1 MGSQEV
7 VRMLR
12 SRWLLIVLVGLLGTV
27 MGLAVAT
34 VRPLEYTAQ
43 ADVFVTVTSGQS
55 TGDLA
60 QGGTFSQDQAR
71 NFAAVV
77 PREVVLAPVIE
88 ELGLETTLADLRKNV
103 EADVPLN
110 TSLITIKA
118 TDHDPVLAASIANSI
133 ASHLSEAVET
143 LTPTVSDVKGAP
155 VRAETIESASVPE
168 KPSAPVVPLYALLGL
183 LAGLVLAIGYLV
195 VVELLVAKVNTVED
209 LEAIT
214 HTSVLASVPRDRKV
228 GKHPIAVTALPLSLR
243 AENIRQVR
251 TALKFLPGTANH
263 VFALTSSI
271 SGEGK
276 STTSANIAAAF
287 AAEGASTCLVEADL
301 RRPRMES
308 LLDLT
313 GGPGLSDIIVGQ
325 SRIEDTLQTWGPDNL
340 QVILAGTVPPNASE
354 LLGSPRGQDAL
365 ASIAERFDVT
375 IVDTPPLTAVTDAAI
390 IGRKFGGVVMVVGG
404 GRVHASE
411 LRQAMATLAVADV
424 PIRGVVLNLA
434 KGASAHPYAYS
445 YSERARKR
453 SSLAAV
459 LPQGWRP
466 VIRAAVAILATVAVT
481 AATVLLST
489 HPTPAQAGTIPAA
502 PTATATSTAKVAA
515 FIGDSLVQGTDG
527 GSLATGIS
535 GELGWKSVNLGRG
548 GTGYVTSAG
557 KSACGLDYCPPFP
570 MMAPDAVAAT
580 PAMVVVSGGQN
591 DGDAD
596 VSAAAKMLFT
606 QLRTSLP
613 KARIVVVA
621 PLWRATAYPES
632 MVALRA
638 SVKAAATAAGVAY
651 VDVGNPL
658 ENHPDLISS
667 DGVHPTKQGYAL
679 LSKTIADAIEKL

>member
-7 VRMLR
+7 LRMLR

-27 MGLAVAT
+27 VGLAVAA

-60 QGGTFSQDQAR
+60 QGSTFSQDQAR

-77 PREVVLAPVIE
+77 PREVVLQPVID
-88 ELGLETTLADLRKNV
+88 ELGLKTTLADLRKNV

-118 TDHDPVLAASIANSI
+118 TDHDPVLAAKIANSI
-133 ASHLSEAVET
+133 ARHLSEAVRT
-143 LTPTVSDVKGAP
+143 LSPTVSDVKGAP

-168 KPSAPVVPLYALLGL
+168 KPSAPIVPLFALLGL

-195 VVELLVAKVNTVED
+195 VVELLVAKVSTVED
-209 LEAIT
+209 IEAIT
-214 HTSVLASVPRDRKV
+214 SSSVLASIPRDRKV
-228 GKHPIAVTALPLSLR
+228 SKHPIAVTALPLSLR

-251 TALKFLPGTANH
+251 TALKFLPGKANH
-263 VFALTSSI
+263 IFAMTSSI

-287 AAEGASTCLVEADL
+287 AAEGNSTCLVEADL

-325 SRIEDTLQTWGPDNL
+325 SRIEDTLQTWGPDGL

-354 LLGSPRGQDAL
+354 LLGSARGQDAL
-365 ASIAERFDVT
+365 AAIAEMFDVT
-375 IVDTPPLTAVTDAAI
+375 VIDTPPLTAVTDAAI
-390 IGRKFGGVVMVVGG
+390 IGRKFGGVVMIVGG

-411 LRQAMATLAVADV
+411 VRQAMATLAVADV

-434 KGASAHPYAYS
+434 KGASTHPYAYS

-453 SSLAAV
+453 STVATV

-466 VIRAAVAILATVAVT
+466 VVRGAVAVVATLAVAV
-481 AATVLLST
+481 ATVLLST
-489 HPTPAQAGTIPAA
+489 HPVPAQAGTIPPAA
-502 PTATATSTAKVAA
+502 SATATSTKVAA
-515 FIGDSLVQGTDG
+515 FIGDSLVQGTADG
-527 GSLATGIS
+527 NLASSLGTA
-535 GELGWKSVNLGRG
+535 LGWKAVNLGRG
-548 GTGYVTSAG
+548 GTGYTVSAG
-557 KSACGLDYCPPFP
+557 ASACGLDYCPPFP
-570 MMAPDAVAAT
+570 MMVAEAVAAT
-580 PAMVVVSGGQN
+580 PDVVVVIGGQD
-591 DGDAD
+591 DGSTD
-596 VSAAAKMLFT
+596 VSAAALMLFS
-606 QLRTSLP
+606 QLKSALP
-613 KARIVVVA
+613 RAQVIVVA
-621 PLWRATAYPES
+621 PLGVPGTDAD
-632 MVALRA
+632 ALRSRRA
-638 SVKAAATAAGVAY
+638 EVKAAAASAGVTY
-651 VDVGNPL
+651 VDAGNPL
-658 ENHPDLISS
+658 ESRPDLVS
-667 DGVHPTKQGYAL
+667 GTPARPTKQGYAL
-679 LSKTIADAIEKL
+679 LSKTIADAIGRQ

>member
-27 MGLAVAT
+27 IGLAIASL
-34 VRPLEYTAQ
+34 RPLEYTAQ
-43 ADVFVTVTSGQS
+43 ADVFVTVTGGQS

-60 QGGTFSQDQAR
+60 QGSTFSQDQAR

-77 PREVVLAPVIE
+77 PKEIVLQPVID
-88 ELGLETTLADLRKNV
+88 ELGLKTSLTELRKNV

-110 TSLITIKA
+110 TSLITIKV
-118 TDHDPVLAASIANSI
+118 TDHDPVLSARIANSV
-133 ASHLSEAVET
+133 ASHLADAVKT
-143 LTPTVSDVKGAP
+143 LSPTVSDVKGA
-155 VRAETIESASVPE
+155 AEPIESASVPE
-168 KPSAPVVPLYALLGL
+168 KPSAPIVPLFALLGL

-209 LEAIT
+209 IEAIT
-214 HTSVLASVPRDRKV
+214 SSSVLASIPRDRKV
-228 GKHPIAVTALPLSLR
+228 SKHPIAVTALPLSLR

-251 TALKFLPGTANH
+251 TALKFLPGKSNQI
-263 VFALTSSI
+263 FAITSSV

-287 AAEGASTCLVEADL
+287 AAEGNSTCLVEADL

-325 SRIEDTLQTWGPDNL
+325 SRVEDTLQTWGPDNL

-354 LLGSPRGQDAL
+354 LLGSARGQDAL

-375 IVDTPPLTAVTDAAI
+375 IIDTPPLTAVTDAAI

-404 GRVHASE
+404 GRVHAAE
-411 LRQAMATLAVADV
+411 MRQAMATLSVADV
-424 PIRGVVLNLA
+424 PVRGVVLNLA
-434 KGASAHPYAYS
+434 KGSSSHPYAYS

-453 SSLAAV
+453 SRFSAV

-466 VIRAAVAILATVAVT
+466 VIRAAIAIVATAGVAIATVV
-481 AATVLLST
+481 LST
-489 HPTPAQAGTIPAA
+489 HPAPAQAGTIPTTA
-502 PTATATSTAKVAA
+502 TATATSSKKVAA
-515 FIGDSLVQGTDG
+515 FLGDSLVQGDDT
-527 GSLATGIS
+527 GSLAARVADA
-535 GELGWKSVNLGRG
+535 LGWQSVNLGRG

-557 KSACGLDYCPPFP
+557 AAACGLDYCAPFP
-570 MMAPDAVAAT
+570 MMAADAIAAKPDV
-580 PAMVVVSGGQN
+580 VVVSGGID
-591 DGDAD
+591 DGTAD
-596 VSAAAKMLFT
+596 VSAAAGMLFT
-606 QLRTSLP
+606 ELHKELP
-613 KARIVVVA
+613 RAKVIVVA
-621 PLWRATAYPES
+621 PMSRASLVPDAVT
-632 MVALRA
+632 ALRGE
-638 SVKAAATAAGVAY
+638 VKAAARTAGVSY

-658 ENHPDLISS
+658 ADHPELFAS
-667 DGVHPTKQGYAL
+667 DGVHLTKGGYTA
-679 LSKTIADAIEKL
+679 LSKLIAQAIGKL

>member
-7 VRMLR
+7 LRMLR
-12 SRWLLIVLVGLLGTV
+12 GRWLLIVLIGLLGTAI
-27 MGLAVAT
+27 GLAVAA

-60 QGGTFSQDQAR
+60 QGSTFSQDQAR

-77 PREVVLAPVIE
+77 PREIVLQPVID
-88 ELGLETTLADLRKNV
+88 ELGLKTSLADLRKNV

-133 ASHLSEAVET
+133 ASHLAEAVKT
-143 LTPTVSDVKGAP
+143 LSPTVSDVKGAP

-168 KPSAPVVPLYALLGL
+168 KPSAPVVPLFALLGL
-183 LAGLVLAIGYLV
+183 LGGLVLAIGYLV

-209 LEAIT
+209 IEAIT
-214 HTSVLASVPRDRKV
+214 SSSVLASVPRDRKV

-251 TALKFLPGTANH
+251 TALKFLPGKANH
-263 VFALTSSI
+263 IFAMTSSI

-287 AAEGASTCLVEADL
+287 AAEGNSTCLVEADL

-354 LLGSPRGQDAL
+354 LLGSARGQEAL
-365 ASIAERFDVT
+365 ASIAEMFDVT
-375 IVDTPPLTAVTDAAI
+375 IIDTPPLTAVTDAAI

-404 GRVHASE
+404 GRVHAGE

-424 PIRGVVLNLA
+424 PVRGVVLNLA
-434 KGASAHPYAYS
+434 RGASTHPYAYS

-453 SSLAAV
+453 SNVAAV

-466 VIRAAVAILATVAVT
+466 VVRAAIAVVATVAV
-481 AATVLLST
+481 AVATVLLST
-489 HPTPAQAGTIPAA
+489 HPAPALAGTIPTAG
-502 PTATATSTAKVAA
+502 TATATSAKVAA
-515 FIGDSLVQGTDG
+515 FIGDAYVQGGDD
-527 GSLATGIS
+527 GSLAQDVATA
-535 GELGWKSVNLGRG
+535 LGWRAVNLGRG
-548 GTGYVTSAG
+548 GTGYTASAA
-557 KSACGLDYCPPFP
+557 KAACGLDYCPPFP
-570 MMAPDAVAAT
+570 MMAADAIAAKPDV
-580 PAMVVVSGGQN
+580 VVVSGGQDD
-591 DGDAD
+591 DGAD
-596 VSAAAKMLFT
+596 VSSAALMLFT
-606 QLRTSLP
+606 ELHKALP
-613 KARIVVVA
+613 SAQVIVVS
-621 PLWRATAYPES
+621 PLSGAGSVPGSLTTIRGQ
-632 MVALRA
+632 
-638 SVKAAATAAGVAY
+638 VKAAAKSAGVAY
-651 VDVGNPL
+651 VDVGDPL
-658 ENHPDLISS
+658 AERSDLFAA
-667 DGVHPTKQGYAL
+667 DGVHLTKDGYTQ
-679 LSKTIADAIEKL
+679 LSRTIAEAIRKL